1 MAGIKGPGE
10 PKTYD
15 GKTPPSAPRPPQA
28 TATAPL
34 NAFHNYPPSS
44 NKNDTG
50 SGLRIGI
57 VHARWNTTIIDALLS
72 GTKKALA
79 DAGVKPENISVQSV
93 PGSYE
98 LPYAVKQ
105 LFAASQVQ
113 SSSIGGAVGAATDLL
128 GSVSDLAS
136 LNVSA
141 STPAASSKEKD
152 VGGLKSP
159 FDAIIAIGVL
169 IKGETMHFEYIADA
183 VSHGLMR
190 IQIDGNV
197 PVVFGLLTLL
207 SEEQGLNRAGIA
219 GKGRD
224 EGHNHGLD
232 WGSAAVELGVK
243 RKGWVDGK
251 IIE

>member
-1 MAGIKGPGE
+1 MTTLKGPGA

-15 GKTPPSAPRPPQA
+15 
-28 TATAPL
+28 
-34 NAFHNYPPSS
+34 
-44 NKNDTG
+44 G

-57 VHARWNTTIIDALLS
+57 VHARWNTKIIDALLE
-72 GTKKALA
+72 GTKKALK
-79 DAGVKPENISVQSV
+79 DAGVKDENIVVQSV

-105 LFAASQVQ
+105 LYAASQVQ
-113 SSSIGGAVGAATDLL
+113 SSSTGVVGAAADLL
-128 GSVSDLAS
+128 GSATDLTQLSVSG
-136 LNVSA
+136 
-141 STPAASSKEKD
+141 SSK
-152 VGGLKSP
+152 SSTSTAP

-190 IQIDGNV
+190 LQMEGNI
-197 PVVFGLLTLL
+197 PVIFGLLTLL
-207 SEEQGLNRAGIA
+207 SDEQGLMRAGIGGS
-219 GKGRD
+219 GK

-243 RKGWVDGK
+243 KRGWNEGK
-251 IIE
+251 YID

>member
-15 GKTPPSAPRPPQA
+15 G
-28 TATAPL
+28 
-34 NAFHNYPPSS
+34 
-44 NKNDTG
+44 

-57 VHARWNTTIIDALLS
+57 VHARWNTAIIDALLS

-141 STPAASSKEKD
+141 ASSKDKD
-152 VGGLKSP
+152 KEGGGLKSA

-183 VSHGLMR
+183 VSQGLMR

-197 PVVFGLLTLL
+197 PVIFGLLTLL

-219 GKGRD
+219 GAGKN

-232 WGSAAVELGVK
+232 
-243 RKGWVDGK
+243 
-251 IIE
+251 